1 MSSFPSC
8 CAAPRTHRAS
18 SSGCC
23 WSWSWCSCRRACGA
37 WRDDSYGSAE
47 MTRLAIENVSVNFG
61 GVHALKD
68 VSFSFEAGSIVGLIG
83 PNGAG
88 KSTLLNCISG
98 ITRPTTGRV
107 RLGETVLSTRNA
119 ADIAGQGIGRVFQHP
134 ELVLDLTA
142 RDNLLIAC
150 HRSLDYG
157 LLSELLML
165 PGVWR
170 REREAAQRVADV
182 LRRLGIADS
191 ADTEVRSLPYGHRKL
206 IDLGR
211 ALLVDIGFLLLD
223 EANARLH
230 DPEIDHLTALLLEL
244 RQEFGFRILVVEH
257 NLPFVSR
264 LCERL
269 VVLALRRL
277 IAAAFPAALLRHDPH
292 LSSS

>member
-1 MSSFPSC
+1 
-8 CAAPRTHRAS
+8 
-18 SSGCC
+18 
-23 WSWSWCSCRRACGA
+23 
-37 WRDDSYGSAE
+37 

-119 ADIAGQGIGRVFQHP
+119 ADVAGQGIGRVFQHP
-134 ELVLDLTA
+134 ELVLDLSA

-170 REREAAQRVADV
+170 REREAVQRVADV

-211 ALLVDIGFLLLD
+211 ALLMDIGFLLLD
-223 EANARLH
+223 EPIAGLN

-244 RQEFGFRILVVEH
+244 RQEFGFGILVVEH
-257 NLPFVSR
+257 NMPFVSR

-269 VVLALRRL
+269 VVLDLGQL
-277 IAAAFPAALLRHDPH
+277 IADGLPAEVLSDARVISSYLGEAADA
-292 LSSS
+292 

>member
-68 VSFSFEAGSIVGLIG
+68 VSFSFESGSIVGLIG

-107 RLGETVLSTRNA
+107 RLGETVLSTLNA
-119 ADIAGQGIGRVFQHP
+119 ADVPGPGAGGGFRHAPRVPQP
-134 ELVLDLTA
+134 VG
-142 RDNLLIAC
+142 RDNPLISRHPAL
-150 HRSLDYG
+150 H
-157 LLSELLML
+157 
-165 PGVWR
+165 
-170 REREAAQRVADV
+170 QRA
-182 LRRLGIADS
+182 
-191 ADTEVRSLPYGHRKL
+191 P
-206 IDLGR
+206 
-211 ALLVDIGFLLLD
+211 
-223 EANARLH
+223 
-230 DPEIDHLTALLLEL
+230 DHM
-244 RQEFGFRILVVEH
+244 
-257 NLPFVSR
+257 
-264 LCERL
+264 
-269 VVLALRRL
+269 
-277 IAAAFPAALLRHDPH
+277 
-292 LSSS
+292 